1 MGGTSGKE
9 GLQGTV
15 MVRLAQTPQGKEV
28 ALLTH
33 VCGDLRTLLTHVC
46 GDLKALHVPLDLHGL
61 FSALMG
67 PGCY

>member
-1 MGGTSGKE
+1 
-9 GLQGTV
+9 